1 MAGLGE
7 TPTVRDQVGGSD
19 GEMSWPEMS
28 SLMARVQAGDR
39 DAYRTLL
46 ELLIPW
52 LRRIAGRRLNRKEDV
67 EDTVQEVLISL
78 HAVRHT
84 YDSTRAFQPWI
95 MTLAQRRIADRL
107 RKNYQLVNR
116 ELPLPDD
123 TGESLLVSAANEVT
137 QPSIDLEPAALTR
150 AMTRL
155 SPRQRQAV
163 ELLRMQE
170 MSLKE
175 AAAISGRSETS
186 LRVAMHRALAS
197 LRRAFGV
204 S

>member
-1 MAGLGE
+1 MGHEAG
-7 TPTVRDQVGGSD
+7 RSD
-19 GEMSWPEMS
+19 GKMNWPDLSVLMS
-28 SLMARVQAGDR
+28 RVQAGDR
-39 DAYRTLL
+39 DAYRKLL
-46 ELLIPW
+46 SLLIPW
-52 LRRIAGRRLNRKEDV
+52 LRRVAGRKLTRVEDV

-78 HAVRHT
+78 HAVRQT

-107 RKNYQLVNR
+107 RKNYQLISR

-123 TGESLLVSAANEVT
+123 AGESLSLSVASDSSNARIE
-137 QPSIDLEPAALTR
+137 LEPAALTR
-150 AMTRL
+150 ALAQL
-155 SPRQRQAV
+155 SPRQRQAI

-170 MSLKE
+170 MSPKE
-175 AAAISGRSETS
+175 AATITGRSETS
-186 LRVAMHRALAS
+186 LRVAVHRALAS

>member
-1 MAGLGE
+1 MGHQTGR
-7 TPTVRDQVGGSD
+7 PD
-19 GEMSWPEMS
+19 GEMNWSEMS
-28 SLMARVQAGDR
+28 VLMARVQAGDR
-39 DAYRTLL
+39 EAYRTLL
-46 ELLIPW
+46 GLLIPW
-52 LRRIAGRRLNRKEDV
+52 LRRVAGRRLNRIEDV
-67 EDTVQEVLISL
+67 EDTVQEVLVSL

-107 RKNYQLVNR
+107 RNNYQLIRR
-116 ELPLPDD
+116 ELPLPEDG
-123 TGESLLVSAANEVT
+123 GESLPAAVSDGMNARVE
-137 QPSIDLEPAALTR
+137 LEPAALTR
-150 AMTRL
+150 ALTTL
-155 SPRQRQAV
+155 SPRQRQAI
-163 ELLRMQE
+163 ELLRLQE

-175 AAAISGRSETS
+175 AATISGRSETS

>member
-1 MAGLGE
+1 MNWPDLS
-7 TPTVRDQVGGSD
+7 VL
-19 GEMSWPEMS
+19 MS
-28 SLMARVQAGDR
+28 RVQAGDR
-39 DAYRTLL
+39 DAYRKLL
-46 ELLIPW
+46 SLLIPW
-52 LRRIAGRRLNRKEDV
+52 LRRVAGRKLTRVEDV

-78 HAVRHT
+78 HAVRQT

-107 RKNYQLVNR
+107 RKNYQLISR

-123 TGESLLVSAANEVT
+123 AGESLSLSVASDSSNARIE
-137 QPSIDLEPAALTR
+137 LEPAALTR
-150 AMTRL
+150 ALAQL
-155 SPRQRQAV
+155 SPRQRQAI

-170 MSLKE
+170 MSPKE
-175 AAAISGRSETS
+175 AATITGRSETS
-186 LRVAMHRALAS
+186 LRVAVHRALAS